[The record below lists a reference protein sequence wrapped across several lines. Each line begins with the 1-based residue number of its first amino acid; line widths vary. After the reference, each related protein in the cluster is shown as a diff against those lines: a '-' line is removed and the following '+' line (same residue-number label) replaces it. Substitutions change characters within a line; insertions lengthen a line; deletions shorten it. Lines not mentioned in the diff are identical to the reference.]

1 MEDNKSKQI
10 KNNESKNL
18 STYVSLLF
26 KYLYIEY
33 VKQ

>member
-18 STYVSLLF
+18 STNIGLLF
-26 KYLYIEY
+26 KYFYI
-33 VKQ
+33 KCIK